1 MTEPYAS
8 HDASEIELS
17 NHCSHYKILGK
28 IHTICPCSRFTV
40 RGQYVSNM
48 VQVMMRFT
56 VRRSI
61 LVKYGAGDDE
71 VHR

>member
-1 MTEPYAS
+1 
-8 HDASEIELS
+8 
-17 NHCSHYKILGK
+17 
-28 IHTICPCSRFTV
+28 
-40 RGQYVSNM
+40 VSNM

-61 LVKYGAGDDE
+61 RVKYGAGDDE

>member
-1 MTEPYAS
+1 
-8 HDASEIELS
+8 
-17 NHCSHYKILGK
+17 
-28 IHTICPCSRFTV
+28 
-40 RGQYVSNM
+40 

-61 LVKYGAGDDE
+61 RVKYGAGDDE